1 MELMQIGETW
11 YNSDKIVSI
20 TIEDKEKV
28 TVTFLDGQRVFMI
41 DNSDYEALDFYLT
54 SITVGSL
61 KVAKIIG

>member
-1 MELMQIGETW
+1 MELLKFGETW

-41 DNSDYEALDFYLT
+41 DPSDYEAFDFYLT
-54 SITVGSL
+54 SVTVGSL